1 MDNDLE
7 GAKNMKLVLCVFEHF
22 SDIKINSHKTELFCH
37 GATKDFE
44 EEHSQIFG
52 CSTGN
57 FPSIYLVIL
66 MHHKKLSNADWR
78 EVKEHFQKK
87 VKCLERQDALY
98 RRTASAY

>member
-66 MHHKKLSNADWR
+66 MHHKKT
-78 EVKEHFQKK
+78 E
-87 VKCLERQDALY
+87 
-98 RRTASAY
+98 